1 MSQKQKGICC
11 ILLSSF
17 CFAVMNMLVKMAGDL
32 PSVQKSF
39 FRNFIAMLFALVI
52 ILKEKD
58 SFHFQKKN
66 LPVLLF
72 RSAAGTIGILC
83 NFYAVD
89 HLVLSDASMLNKL
102 SPFFV
107 IIFSYLFL
115 KEKVSLFQ
123 GVSVIIAFVGS
134 LFIIKP
140 TFSNV
145 NLFAAMMGMLGGLG
159 AGAAYTAV
167 RYLGMK
173 GENKSFII
181 FFFSAFSCV
190 VTLPFLLF
198 DYHPMSMSQI
208 FCLLGA
214 GLAAAGG
221 QFGITFAYTFAPG
234 REISVYDYSIVIFS
248 AILGF
253 VFLGQVPDKYSFLG
267 YIIICGIAVLSFF
280 HGNRKENPAYS
291 VKKK

>member
-11 ILLSSF
+11 ILMSAF
-17 CFAVMNMLVKMAGDL
+17 CFAIMNMLVKMSGDL
-32 PSVQKSF
+32 PSIQKSF
-39 FRNFIAMLFALVI
+39 FRNFIAMLFAFAV

-58 SFHFQKKN
+58 GFHFQKKN
-66 LPVLLF
+66 LPVLFL
-72 RSAAGTIGILC
+72 RAGAGTIGILC
-83 NFYAVD
+83 NYYAVD

-107 IIFSYLFL
+107 IIFSYFFL

-123 GVSVIIAFVGS
+123 GFSVVIAFIGS

-145 NLFAAMMGMLGGLG
+145 NLFAAMMGVMGGLG
-159 AGAAYTAV
+159 AGIAYTAV
-167 RYLGMK
+167 RYLGTK

-190 VTLPFLLF
+190 VTLPFLIF
-198 DYHPMSMSQI
+198 DYHPMTVVQVL
-208 FCLLGA
+208 CLLGA
-214 GLAAAGG
+214 GFAAAGG
-221 QFGITFAYTFAPG
+221 QFGITYAYTFAPG

-253 VFLGQVPDKYSFLG
+253 FFFGQVPDIYSFIG
-267 YIIICGIAVLSFF
+267 YVIICGIAILSFF
-280 HGNRKENPAYS
+280 HDGKHHGT
-291 VKKK
+291 VKSQS

>member
-11 ILLSSF
+11 ILASAF
-17 CFAVMNMLVKMAGDL
+17 FFAIMNMMVRLAGDL

-39 FRNFIAMLFALVI
+39 FRNFIAMLFSLAVV
-52 ILKEKD
+52 LKEKD

-66 LPVLLF
+66 LPILF
-72 RSAAGTIGILC
+72 LRAFAGTVGILC
-83 NFYAVD
+83 NYYAVD
-89 HLVLSDASMLNKL
+89 HLVLSDATMLNKL

-107 IIFSYLFL
+107 IIFSWLFL
-115 KEKVSLFQ
+115 KENVSLSQ
-123 GVSVIIAFVGS
+123 GLSVLIAFGGS

-145 NLFAAMMGMLGGLG
+145 HLGAALIGVLGGLG
-159 AGAAYTAV
+159 AGIAYTAV

-190 VTLPFLLF
+190 VTLPFLIF
-198 DYHPMSMSQI
+198 DYHPMSFSQVA
-208 FCLLGA
+208 CLLGA

-221 QFGITFAYTFAPG
+221 QFGITYAYTYAPG
-234 REISVYDYSIVIFS
+234 REISVYDYSIVLFS
-248 AILGF
+248 ALLGF
-253 VFLGQVPDKYSFLG
+253 IFLHQIPDRYSVIG
-267 YIIICGIAVLSFF
+267 YFIVCGIAVFSFF
-280 HGNRKENPAYS
+280 YEGKKEKDEAALS
-291 VKKK
+291 